1 MGRLRNREMASRTI
15 FPILIALGIILDG
28 SRVSALNYEFKCP
41 YTFEQN
47 LLETR
52 KLCSEERLWRDRYV
66 EGSWIGR
73 NRIDFTVMC
82 TCEFLSRS
90 IAWKALLT
98 DEVNRLHFAIKTL
111 VDGRTAKDDMLKD
124 FSIDDQSDTMK
135 FWNRFLLFL
144 RGSERDEQITELKK
158 TLLQMFEKS
167 HRNSESHKNPVA
179 PMKLFRNVCYGLR
192 ARSKTMI
199 IFLDSLEELTEN
211 AQYRYMLMSSDEPMN
226 RVMVVN
232 KVCSFMFP

>member
-1 MGRLRNREMASRTI
+1 MASRTI

-28 SRVSALNYEFKCP
+28 SRISALNYEFKCP

-47 LLETR
+47 LLEAR
-52 KLCSEERLWRDRYV
+52 KWCSAELLWRDRYS
-66 EGSWIGR
+66 EGAWIGR
-73 NRIDFTVMC
+73 DRIEFTVMC

-98 DEVNRLHFAIKTL
+98 DEVNHLYFAIRTL
-111 VDGRTAKDDMLKD
+111 VDGGTARDDMLKD

-144 RGSERDEQITELKK
+144 RESEKDEQITELKK

-167 HRNSESHKNPVA
+167 HRNGESHENPVA
-179 PMKLFRNVCYGLR
+179 PMKLFSNFCYALR
-192 ARSKTMI
+192 ARGKTMTM
-199 IFLDSLEELTEN
+199 FLDSLEKLTEN
-211 AQYRYMLMSSDEPMN
+211 ARYRYMLMSSDEPMN

-232 KVCSFMFP
+232 EVCSFMYP